1 VAVVVA
7 VAASGACGG
16 GDDDGGD
23 LGLPLVDQIAP
34 AMAAVEA
41 ELGGPQQYFEV
52 NATPSIVNLF
62 VATDGGA
69 TVTPYAY
76 FDGVLEPPAPG
87 GSASGET
94 FGAAEV
100 TFDPD
105 AVLDQIST
113 DLPESTVTQF
123 VVLGGAGDAVQ
134 YEADVLSAQGGVLRV
149 VLGPDGAVLAVD
161 PA

>member
-16 GDDDGGD
+16 GDDGDG
-23 LGLPLVDQIAP
+23 GLPLVDQIAP
-34 AMAAVEA
+34 AMAAVDA

-62 VATDGGA
+62 VATDGGT
-69 TVTPYAY
+69 TVTPYVY
-76 FDGVLEPPAPG
+76 LDGVLEPPAPG

-105 AVLDQIST
+105 TVLDQIST

-123 VVLGGAGDAVQ
+123 VVLGGAADAVQ